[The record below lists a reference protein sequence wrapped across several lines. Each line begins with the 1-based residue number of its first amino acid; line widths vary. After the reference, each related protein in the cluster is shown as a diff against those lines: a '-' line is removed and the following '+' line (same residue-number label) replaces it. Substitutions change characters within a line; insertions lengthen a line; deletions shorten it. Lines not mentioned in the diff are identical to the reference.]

1 MKKIVVT
8 GTFDHLHKGHIFL
21 FKKAKSLGD
30 YLTVVIARDKTVK
43 QVKGEK
49 PWQKEKTRLQ
59 AVKQVKWVD
68 RAILGKLT
76 KDKLQIIQTLKP
88 NILALGYDQKAFTPK
103 IRLELKKRGL
113 KTKVIRLPAFK
124 PKIYKSSIIKKNRE
138 NSTNLA

>member
-1 MKKIVVT
+1 MKKVVVT
-8 GTFDHLHKGHIFL
+8 GTFDHLHKGHLFL
-21 FKKAKSLGD
+21 FKKARALGD
-30 YLTVVIARDKTVK
+30 HLTVVIARDKTVK
-43 QVKGEK
+43 QIKGEK
-49 PWQKEKTRLQ
+49 PWQKEKIRLN
-59 AVKQVKWVD
+59 AVKKVEWVD

-76 KDKLQIIQTLKP
+76 KDKLKIIEELKP
-88 NILALGYDQKAFTPK
+88 DILALGYDQKAFTQK